1 VSKRD
6 LGASVRQRLL
16 NQARAQERPFQELL
30 QYYAM
35 ERFLYRLSKSKFR
48 ESFILKGALLLT
60 AWRAPQSRPTMDIDL
75 LGRTESD
82 LKHIR
87 SVVEELCGIAVEK
100 DGVEFKKDTIEIEK
114 IKEDAEYEGAR
125 VRLIATVSNARL
137 TVQIDIG
144 FGDAIVPRPAA
155 IEYPVL
161 LEFPAPQLLAYPRET
176 VVAEKLEAMTILG
189 LLNSRMK
196 DYFDLMLLSRLY
208 EFEGSQLLRAVSA
221 TFKRRSTEIESSPV
235 GLTDQ
240 FASAP
245 GKAGQWRA
253 FLRRSR
259 FEIDYAELRE
269 VVTAVSGFAEPV
281 LSAGAAGHQFACVWK
296 PGGPWSCQ
304 Q

>member
-1 VSKRD
+1 M
-6 LGASVRQRLL
+6 RQRLL
-16 NQARAQERPFQELL
+16 NQARAQGRPFQELL
-30 QYYAM
+30 QYYVM
-35 ERFLYRLSKSKFR
+35 ERFLYRLSQSKFR

-60 AWRAPQSRPTMDIDL
+60 AWRAPQSRPTKDIDL
-75 LGRTESD
+75 LGRTDNRLED
-82 LKHIR
+82 IR
-87 SVVEELCGIAVEK
+87 AVIEEVCSTPVEQ
-100 DGVEFKKDTIEIEK
+100 DGVEFQKETIEIEK

-125 VRLIATVSNARL
+125 VRLIAVVSNARL

-144 FGDAIVPRPAA
+144 FGDVIVPGPAT
-155 IEYPVL
+155 IDYPVL

-208 EFEGSQLLRAVSA
+208 EFDGSALLAAVTA
-221 TFKRRSTEIESSPV
+221 TFERRSTDIEPSPV

-240 FASAP
+240 FVSAP

-259 FEIDYAELRE
+259 FETDYAELSH
-269 VVTAVSGFAEPV
+269 VVSAVRAFAEPV
-281 LSAGAAGHQFACVWK
+281 LAAAAGGRRFTSVWK
-296 PGGPWSCQ
+296 AGGPWANQ

>member
-1 VSKRD
+1 MSKRD

-16 NQARAQERPFQELL
+16 NLARAQGRPFQELL

-35 ERFLYRLSKSKFR
+35 ERFLYRLSKSQFR

-75 LGRTESD
+75 LGRTESG
-82 LKHIR
+82 LEHIR
-87 SVVEELCGIAVEK
+87 SVVEELCGFAVEQ

-125 VRLIATVSNARL
+125 VRLIARVSNARL

-144 FGDAIVPRPAA
+144 FGDAIVPCPAA

-161 LEFPAPQLLAYPRET
+161 LEFPAPRLLAYPRET

-235 GLTDQ
+235 GLTAQ
-240 FASAP
+240 FVSAP

-259 FEIDYAELRE
+259 FESDYAELRE
-269 VVTAVSGFAEPV
+269 AVTAVSGFAAPV
-281 LSAGAAGHQFACVWK
+281 LLAGAAGRQFASVWK
-296 PGGPWSCQ
+296 PGGPWTSQ
-304 Q
+304 P